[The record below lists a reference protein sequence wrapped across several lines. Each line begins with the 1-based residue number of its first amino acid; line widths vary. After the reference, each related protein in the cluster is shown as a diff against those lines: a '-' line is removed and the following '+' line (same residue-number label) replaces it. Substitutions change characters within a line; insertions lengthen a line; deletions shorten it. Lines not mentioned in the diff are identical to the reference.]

1 MPRISAITYLIS
13 LAVPII
19 IACGIG
25 RRQVINEKIKKG
37 NNHPEDTQ
45 FPVSGST
52 KNDEID
58 PDVEKAYLVHQQ
70 KFVNFQSLEDSK
82 REWNLSLI
90 KRYDTMQPSE
100 KRKFITFLL
109 DSRFPETGKKVLIQ
123 NNNDPISDSLR
134 DHHVLFISTTPPLP
148 DSLESDMRNAYLLR
162 NLKDKSVGFAGNNH
176 VLEFKS
182 TMDIFIASI
191 LQ

>member
-1 MPRISAITYLIS
+1 M
-13 LAVPII
+13 
-19 IACGIG
+19 
-25 RRQVINEKIKKG
+25 
-37 NNHPEDTQ
+37 
-45 FPVSGST
+45 
-52 KNDEID
+52 
-58 PDVEKAYLVHQQ
+58 
-70 KFVNFQSLEDSK
+70 
-82 REWNLSLI
+82 
-90 KRYDTMQPSE
+90 
-100 KRKFITFLL
+100 
-109 DSRFPETGKKVLIQ
+109 LIQ